1 MVPDWGFYAHRK
13 INYYA
18 VLTVPPPVNQFY
30 KSHIAYIREHAVDP
44 DQRRYAVP
52 AEGPRHFIDLD
63 RWYVGDSFVLMK
75 DYTIDRLLQGGWEW
89 ETNDSSMS
97 LQPSLTHRG
106 RIEFTGLE
114 FSFTVD
120 SFALRQEI
128 YLAGTD
134 STSLI
139 PSFLYPDR
147 PGNLYFNDSL
157 TSYGIVPYYV
167 EKLFAR
173 LVREMQEK
181 DLKSAVRTST
191 DIGHYIS
198 DAHVPLHTTS
208 NYNGQF
214 TNQLGIHAFWES
226 RIPELFEATYFNSL
240 VGRATYIDDVHKF
253 IWDIV
258 HHSYALVP
266 IVLEKEREARHNIA
280 EQHHYCY
287 EERGTNMVR
296 TPCPI
301 LAREYMNLM
310 DGMVQEQW
318 MGAIRAVGSVW
329 YTAWVDAGQPSLW
342 NETVIGLSDTSM
354 IDRIIERFRRS
365 KGENR
370 DDLH

>member
-30 KSHIAYIREHAVDP
+30 KSHIIYIRDHAVDP

-52 AEGPRHFIDLD
+52 AEGSRHFIDLD
-63 RWYVGDSFVLMK
+63 RWQVGDSLVLTK
-75 DYTIDRLLQGGWEW
+75 DYTLDRLLQGCWEW
-89 ETNDSSMS
+89 EMKDSTAALHPVMT
-97 LQPSLTHRG
+97 LEG
-106 RIEFTGLE
+106 RIEFAGPGIL
-114 FSFTVD
+114 FSVD
-120 SFALRQEI
+120 SFALRQEL

-134 STSLI
+134 SSCLI
-139 PSFLYPDR
+139 SSFLYPDT
-147 PGNLYFNDSL
+147 PGHLYFNDSL
-157 TSYGIVPYYV
+157 TSHGIVPYYI
-167 EKLFAR
+167 EKLFER
-173 LVREMQEK
+173 LIREMQEK
-181 DLKSAVRTST
+181 DLESVLRIST
-191 DIGHYIS
+191 DIGHYVS

-226 RIPELFEATYFNSL
+226 RIPELFEEAYFNSL
-240 VGRATYIDDVHKF
+240 VGRATYINDVHKF

-258 HHSYALVP
+258 DYSYSLVP
-266 IVLEKEREARHNIA
+266 TVLEKEREARRNIA
-280 EQHHYCY
+280 EQNHYCY

-296 TPCPI
+296 TPCPL
-301 LAREYMNLM
+301 LAREYMDLM

-318 MGAIRAVGSVW
+318 MRAIRAVGSIW

-342 NETVIGLSDTSM
+342 NEPLIGLSDTSM
-354 IDRIIERFRRS
+354 IDRIIEKFKRS